1 MIYYENELDIYSKL
15 INYFK
20 ITGTIN
26 NVFRPQNS
34 LKKTRI
40 KLYSTL
46 PSQYCY
52 MVAKLGPLKQGTPDE

>member
-15 INYFK
+15 LNYFK

-46 PSQYCY
+46 ALPVLLHGSETWTIE
-52 MVAKLGPLKQGTPDE
+52 ARDAR